1 MNIYIKM
8 MKKMEEK
15 LVELMGESDYQ
26 HFSEKISKEI
36 FMDELKHHAI
46 PEFRQMAEDDDVF
59 NALTGSDE
67 DFRNLLYIDREFRN
81 IVDDEEEEDED
92 SY

>member
-1 MNIYIKM
+1 MNIYIAM

-15 LVELMGESDYQ
+15 LVELMGESEYQ

-36 FMDELKHHAI
+36 FKDELKNHPI
-46 PEFRQMAEDDDVF
+46 PEFRQMAEDSDVF

-67 DFRNLLYIDREFRN
+67 DFRNLLYVEREFRN
-81 IVDDEEEEDED
+81 ITDDDEEEEI
-92 SY
+92 